1 MRIPPTENEPQAALE
16 GPPDLTEA
24 GPSKK
29 RIAVVLMSGA
39 MLSKVLGLVREIAMA
54 QIIGVAMVADGFRTA
69 VTAILLPLAFLQNES
84 VPAIL
89 IPMMQ
94 EARRA
99 GDAARRLAALAIA
112 LTAVGVLLMVLM
124 ETAGRLLVDS
134 MVGGFTPEGQAL
146 TLHFVRIMSLSMPA
160 SVLLNCFA
168 AGEIALGITRLT
180 NIRASILNLGILTGL
195 FMLFFTGWA
204 DLLAW
209 SFTATFNLLALWAT
223 FTLIRE
229 GNLSFR
235 GVTARMVV
243 DHGVDFL
250 KRLRPF
256 LVLPAA
262 EQGNIW
268 LERLLA
274 SRIVTGAVASLDYAR
289 TLTDSALLLVSQ
301 PIGLAVLAGKQ
312 AEDERAQAEAIAR
325 PVLAVALPISAFLFV
340 FAPDIVSLVFKR
352 GAFDD
357 HGVMLTAQAL
367 RGISL
372 GLWASTLGWILI
384 RILNSSSRNLTV
396 AGILILSYAMNFAF
410 NLGTQR
416 WHPDDHGVL
425 ILGLGEAVR
434 GAVLLGG
441 VILALKCR
449 GALARLVL
457 IGLCPAGLML
467 LVGWEIVSYLDP
479 SFGRLVVGGVVCGA
493 TIILSA
499 AILCPALLS
508 AILVFLRNRL
518 PGGAPR

>member
-1 MRIPPTENEPQAALE
+1 MRVPPSENEPQAALE
-16 GPPDLTEA
+16 GPPDLAET

-94 EARRA
+94 DARKA
-99 GDAARRLAALAIA
+99 GDAPRRLAALAIA
-112 LTAVGVLLMVLM
+112 LTLVGILLAVLM
-124 ETAGRLLVDS
+124 ETAGRILVDS
-134 MVGGFTPEGQAL
+134 MVAGFTPEGQAL
-146 TLHFVRIMSLSMPA
+146 TMHFVRILSLSMPA
-160 SVLLNCFA
+160 SVLLNCYA
-168 AGEIALGITRLT
+168 AGEIALGITRIT
-180 NIRASILNLGILTGL
+180 NIRASILNIGIMTGL
-195 FMLFFTGWA
+195 LMLFFTGYA

-223 FTLIRE
+223 VTLARE
-229 GNLSFR
+229 GHLTLR
-235 GVTARMVV
+235 GLGVGMVARL
-243 DHGVDFL
+243 GLDFL
-250 KRLRPF
+250 RRLRPF

-312 AEDERAQAEAIAR
+312 ADDERAQAEAITR
-325 PVLAVALPISAFLFV
+325 PVLAVAMPVSAFLFV
-340 FAPDIVSLVFKR
+340 FAPDIVRLVFQR
-352 GAFDD
+352 GAFDE

-367 RGISL
+367 SGISV

-384 RILNSSSRNLTV
+384 RLLNNSSRNLTV
-396 AGILILSYAMNFAF
+396 AGILILSYAANVLF
-410 NLGTQR
+410 NIASQR
-416 WHPDDHGVL
+416 FDAGDHGVMV
-425 ILGLGEAVR
+425 LGLGEAVR
-434 GAVLLGG
+434 GAVLLTA
-441 VILALKCR
+441 VVLALECR
-449 GALARLVL
+449 GVLARLVL
-457 IGLCPAGLML
+457 IGLAPAGLML
-467 LVGWEIVSYLDP
+467 LVGFEITAYLPP
-479 SFGRLVVGGVVCGA
+479 SFGRLVLGGAVCGA
-493 TIILSA
+493 TIVLA
-499 AILCPALLS
+499 AAVLCPALLI
-508 AILVFLRNRL
+508 ALLAAVRAKL
-518 PGGAPR
+518 PGGSR